1 MSEKYVVTWDML
13 QIHARKLA
21 SRLLPVE
28 QWKKAL
34 LPLAAA
40 DWYRERY
47 WRVNWAF
54 VMLIP
59 YASPATTMIT
69 SAS

>member
-28 QWKKAL
+28 QWKGIIAVSRGGL
-34 LPLAAA
+34 V
-40 DWYRERY
+40 REPY

>member
-28 QWKKAL
+28 QWKGIIAVSRGGLVPGAL
-34 LPLAAA
+34 LA
-40 DWYRERY
+40 REVVAGDAYGINMTNAQFTRQ
-47 WRVNWAF
+47 
-54 VMLIP
+54 
-59 YASPATTMIT
+59 
-69 SAS
+69 